1 MRSSR
6 GSLRAGAGLLG
17 ALALAAAGAPY
28 LASDAAWVSR
38 GPGGVRFPILGSP
51 AERRVGGA
59 EETPVLRAPIP
70 YGPDLTDLDAILAAP
85 SGTHW
90 LGTDGLGRD
99 VASRILHG
107 GRVSLAVGLM
117 ATGLALLLGLPLGA
131 VAGYAGGAVDAAV
144 SRLIEA
150 VLCIPVLLLA
160 MALLTASPPALR
172 DLPDTLLLASVIGL
186 AGWAPVARYLR
197 GEFFRLRE
205 SEMALLAR
213 ASGAGPLRVVV
224 RHMLPSALAP
234 VIVAAAF
241 GVGAAILL
249 EAALSFLGL
258 GVRPPTPSWGGML
271 TEARYHVD
279 RAWWLALFPGAA
291 LFLAVLGCN
300 LLGEGLRDLL
310 DPRQRRR

>member
-1 MRSSR
+1 MRRFR
-6 GSLRAGAGLLG
+6 GNLQAGAGLVGL
-17 ALALAAAGAPY
+17 LAIAAGAAPY
-28 LASDAAWVSR
+28 LASDIAWVSR
-38 GPGGVRFPILGSP
+38 GPGGVRFPILGS
-51 AERRVGGA
+51 ADLRRVAGA
-59 EETPVLRAPIP
+59 EEQPVLRAPIP
-70 YGPDLTDLDAILAAP
+70 YGPDLTDLDAILTAP
-85 SGTHW
+85 SGRHW

-99 VASRILHG
+99 VASRVLHG
-107 GRVSLAVGLM
+107 GRVSLTVGLA
-117 ATGLALLLGLPLGA
+117 ATAVALLLGLPLGA

-144 SRLIEA
+144 SRLVEA

-160 MALLTASPPALR
+160 LALLTASPPALR
-172 DLPDTLLLASVIGL
+172 GLPDTLLLASVIGL
-186 AGWAPVARYLR
+186 ASWAPVARYLR
-197 GEFFRLRE
+197 GEFLRLRQ

-213 ASGAGPLRVVV
+213 ASGAGPLRVIV
-224 RHMLPSALAP
+224 RHLLPSALPP

-241 GVGAAILL
+241 GVAAAILL

-271 TEARYHVD
+271 TEARHHVD

-300 LLGEGLRDLL
+300 MLGEGLRDLL